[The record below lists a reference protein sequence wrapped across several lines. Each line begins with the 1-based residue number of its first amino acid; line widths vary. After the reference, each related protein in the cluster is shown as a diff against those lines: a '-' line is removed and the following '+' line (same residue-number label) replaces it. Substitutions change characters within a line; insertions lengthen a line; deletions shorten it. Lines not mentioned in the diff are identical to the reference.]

1 MERIPK
7 PHIALLIGVAIVFT
21 WSGICPH
28 DRLTWWPEIFPGLI
42 GLIVLAATY
51 RRALAFMRP
60 WQDRQLRQLGVINNP

>member
-1 MERIPK
+1 LASQSSSLGQGFA
-7 PHIALLIGVAIVFT
+7 HTIA
-21 WSGICPH
+21 
-28 DRLTWWPEIFPGLI
+28 WWLEIFPGLI